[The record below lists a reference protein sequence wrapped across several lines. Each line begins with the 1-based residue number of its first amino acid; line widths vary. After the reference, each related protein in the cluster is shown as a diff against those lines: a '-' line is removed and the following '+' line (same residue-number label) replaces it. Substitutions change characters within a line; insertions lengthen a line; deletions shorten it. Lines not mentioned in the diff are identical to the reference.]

1 MPDKSPSL
9 RWPLSPRAAAC
20 GPANVSL
27 FKDKRCLG
35 TAVVTAGSAPAFFGV
50 EEAGAVTLKWRLPGG
65 EEKSRNMVAE
75 KVVRVLLD
83 GP

>member
-1 MPDKSPSL
+1 
-9 RWPLSPRAAAC
+9 
-20 GPANVSL
+20 
-27 FKDKRCLG
+27 
-35 TAVVTAGSAPAFFGV
+35 V